1 MSLKEFA
8 VLMVVCLTWGLHF
21 IVIKIAVSEPI
32 PPLFYAATRVTL
44 VTVLLLPWMKWH
56 AGQMKWIF
64 LGGFCLA
71 GLNYALLFTG
81 LTMTTAAA
89 AAIAVE
95 TYMPFSI
102 ILSVIVFKEKLGFW
116 RILGIILAFI
126 GVMVIASGKPKGI
139 AGPLYTLGIIL
150 LVIAAMSEAT
160 GAIIVKKVKQV
171 GPLQLLVWFTFVGS
185 LVLWPLTLIFEDG
198 QTQALSADNRGLFI
212 TAILYSAVL
221 ASILSHG
228 GYYWLLQRLPIH
240 TVAPSGLMMAVIA
253 VIAAWLILD
262 EPLTLRLIMGG
273 ALTLTGIAII
283 LYRNRYRD
291 LEEDDPVVSSDLPQP
306 LP

>member
-1 MSLKEFA
+1 
-8 VLMVVCLTWGLHF
+8 MVVCLTWGLHF

-198 QTQALSADNRGLFI
+198 QTQTLSADNRGLFI